1 MNFEQMPAAST
12 EKPKNQYEGMY
23 NGLEKTS
30 VDELDE
36 VLTKINPDQM
46 SWLSAKLNM
55 DLEELKKEQK
65 NLNSKTVI
73 EVDLSKPIESIE
85 PVTGEMGLNAN
96 ELSAKIAQTSMKIE
110 KVHEAQ
116 AKLPNIVNIEIP
128 E

>member
-1 MNFEQMPAAST
+1 MPAAST